1 MSRRTAAAFI
11 TIAAMAV
18 AAVAAAAPPARVQ
31 SPARVQTPAAV
42 TATRPAR
49 SAGLAAAQLPV
60 MGYNT
65 WYQYDRSV
73 TEADVLTQ
81 ARAMKSRGLQAA
93 GYNLITLDDGW
104 QGTTTA
110 QREAGVNLTW
120 NRAEFPHGIPWLAR
134 QLHALGFELGIY
146 TAIGASTCFVDGFAA
161 AGSLGH
167 YQQDARLFASW
178 GVSFVKVDDCGGL
191 PPGTTDAQLIADY
204 AQFDWYIMA
213 DGMTASQEAPVF
225 VAPAD
230 FTAAVAA
237 ASTSA
242 NQWRV
247 AADEHPYQTAAQT
260 ILGHLD
266 TDLPLARFAG
276 AGHWND
282 LDMLIPG
289 PVGAHHFGWTVQQEQ
304 SQLAVWSME
313 ASPLI
318 LSTNVPRLTPAEL
331 APLKNPDMIAVDQ
344 SGAQASRGGLTGYVR
359 YLFKP
364 ADGGVAVLL
373 ANTGTSA
380 AKVSLPLDR
389 VGIGSATAQIHDVFG
404 GLWTADTLRAVLA
417 PGQARLFV
425 LKAA

>member
-1 MSRRTAAAFI
+1 
-11 TIAAMAV
+11 
-18 AAVAAAAPPARVQ
+18 
-31 SPARVQTPAAV
+31 
-42 TATRPAR
+42 
-49 SAGLAAAQLPV
+49 
-60 MGYNT
+60 
-65 WYQYDRSV
+65 
-73 TEADVLTQ
+73 
-81 ARAMKSRGLQAA
+81 MK
-93 GYNLITLDDGW
+93 
-104 QGTTTA
+104 
-110 QREAGVNLTW
+110 
-120 NRAEFPHGIPWLAR
+120 
-134 QLHALGFELGIY
+134 
-146 TAIGASTCFVDGFAA
+146 
-161 AGSLGH
+161 
-167 YQQDARLFASW
+167 
-178 GVSFVKVDDCGGL
+178 
-191 PPGTTDAQLIADY
+191 
-204 AQFDWYIMA
+204 
-213 DGMTASQEAPVF
+213 ASQEAPVF

-242 NQWRV
+242 AQWRV
-247 AADEHPYQTAAQT
+247 TADEHPYQTAAQT

-276 AGHWND
+276 PGHWND
-282 LDMLIPG
+282 LDMLVPG

-380 AKVSLPLDR
+380 AKVALPLDR
-389 VGIGSATAQIHDVFG
+389 VGIRSATAQVHDVFG
-404 GLWTADTLRAVLA
+404 GSWTARQPAGRTRPWPGPAVRPQGGRAGRGATFAANVATMPKPRQPPPGKRLPGLGGPHARIFPYFPPQKYPRPGHAGIWQALHPQRAIAPFHLFGPYPDPRRAGHDAKPSLA
-417 PGQARLFV
+417 PGRALPRGENHDAKLELPLRPAAPRLRGSNRRLVQACSVLLVPRPAFALFRRYGY
-425 LKAA
+425 AWAGA

>member
-1 MSRRTAAAFI
+1 MSRRTATAVFI
-11 TIAAMAV
+11 TVAAMAA
-18 AAVAAAAPPARVQ
+18 AAVAAAALPARVQ
-31 SPARVQTPAAV
+31 SAAAG
-42 TATRPAR
+42 TATGLAR
-49 SAGLAAAQLPV
+49 SAGLAAAQGPV

-65 WYQYDRSV
+65 WYQYGRSA

-81 ARAMKSRGLQAA
+81 ARAMKSSGLQAA

-104 QGTTTA
+104 QGTTPA
-110 QREAGVNLTW
+110 QREAGVQLTW

-134 QLHALGFELGIY
+134 QLHALGFKLGIY
-146 TAIGASTCFVDGFAA
+146 TAIGARTCFARGYGA

-191 PPGTTDAQLIADY
+191 PPGTTDAQLLADY
-204 AQFDWYIMA
+204 VQFGWYIMA
-213 DGMTASQEAPVF
+213 DGMKASQEAPVF

-237 ASTSA
+237 ASNAAS
-242 NQWRV
+242 QWRV
-247 AADEHPYQTAAQT
+247 AADEHTFQTAAQI

-276 AGHWND
+276 PGHWND
-282 LDMLIPG
+282 LDMLVPG
-289 PVGAHHFGWTVQQEQ
+289 PVGEHHFGWTVRQEQ

-318 LSTNVPRLTPAEL
+318 LSTNVPSLTPAEL

-380 AKVSLPLDR
+380 AKVALPLDR
-389 VGIGSATAQIHDVFG
+389 VGIRSATAQVRDVFG
-404 GLWTADTLRAVLA
+404 GSWTAGSLRAVLA